1 VAHGQV
7 SGSEGA
13 DATSRSSTWLCN
25 AGDIPSVTCAND
37 AAACCSYAPAM
48 TDRTRRE
55 PTMKRIAIIGA
66 VIAAFAIAPTSAL
79 AGHAPAAKPRITAE
93 VVIGVQVTSV
103 QRARAEFTLQTYR
116 AQLVQAQRW
125 TKL

>member
-1 VAHGQV
+1 
-7 SGSEGA
+7 
-13 DATSRSSTWLCN
+13 
-25 AGDIPSVTCAND
+25 
-37 AAACCSYAPAM
+37 M

-93 VVIGVQVTSV
+93 VIGVQVTSV
-103 QRARAEFTLQTYR
+103 QRARAAFTLQTYR

-125 TKL
+125 TKLPAPIFR